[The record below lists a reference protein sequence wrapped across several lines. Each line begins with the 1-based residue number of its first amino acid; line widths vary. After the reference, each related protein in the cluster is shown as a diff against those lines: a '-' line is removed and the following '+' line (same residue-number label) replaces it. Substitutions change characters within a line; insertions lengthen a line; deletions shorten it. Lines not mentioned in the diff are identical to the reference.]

1 MGNSRFSLST
11 AHAAV
16 PRLEGKGTLSARSL
30 GRLVNRSRI
39 IVAAAVAGFV
49 ALVALDQS
57 QPFAYM
63 RIGHLYGDAL
73 ARIGRKTPP
82 NPDLVFLAIDS
93 NSVGL
98 EADADL
104 GKLYGFKSAD
114 SDQAHALKLMSERWP
129 WSREVYGLVL
139 ERLVGAGAKVV
150 IFDLTF
156 PTASEHDALFRS
168 ALDRF
173 KDRVVIGSNFVS
185 ASSPGVSTVHTSPPE
200 TLVPQTVP
208 MDDRVGFVNFWPD
221 ADDVVR
227 RAQFRVTPE
236 VVQGNALLEGSQ
248 IFLSLAARGLTKAG
262 WANSIPPGLNEH
274 AFRFTAP
281 PREGFP
287 AHSIFEIFV
296 PDYWNR
302 NYASGEFFRGKIVV
316 VGGDGNWQQ
325 DEHATPFGSMPGP
338 EIHLNA
344 INAALHGE
352 FIHDVSPGLAI
363 ALTALAG
370 AIAIALTLSVAS
382 PWRRLAVLA
391 VMNGGAAWV
400 ALLLFDHASLY
411 APLIAP
417 MMELNLT
424 VLLGL
429 ICDLAWERVEKNRV
443 RRTLERY
450 VSKNVVRELLDDPK
464 AYAQSLGGVVKP
476 VSVLFSDIRGYSMV
490 SARTDPHALVSQL
503 NEYLTALVEC
513 VFRFGGTL
521 DKFIGDAVMAV
532 WGNTRSEGV
541 RNDAANAARAALAM
555 RSELERLNARWAK
568 RGLPQL
574 RIGVAINHG
583 EVVVGN
589 IGSPQRMEFTVI
601 GDAVNVT
608 WKLQELTKELDAD
621 LIVGEKIYAFVIE
634 DFELRP
640 LGKITIRGWPQALEV
655 FELRGAIELPAPRGS
670 ESNRNERGTRARRL
684 LP

>member
-1 MGNSRFSLST
+1 MKR
-11 AHAAV
+11 V
-16 PRLEGKGTLSARSL
+16 
-30 GRLVNRSRI
+30 RI
-39 IVAAAVAGFV
+39 IVAAALIGFV
-49 ALVALDQS
+49 ALIALDQC

-63 RIGHLYGDAL
+63 RVRNLYRDAL

-98 EADADL
+98 EENADL
-104 GKLYGFKSAD
+104 EDLYGFKSTDAD
-114 SDQAHALKLMSERWP
+114 QVAALKLMSKGWP

-139 ERLVGAGAKVV
+139 ERLISAGATLV

-156 PTASEHDALFRS
+156 PTATDEDAPFRV
-168 ALDRF
+168 ALDRY
-173 KDRVVIGSNFVS
+173 KDHVVIGSNFVS
-185 ASSPGVSTVHTSPPE
+185 ATSHGFSTLHTSPPE
-200 TLVPQTVP
+200 ALVPQTVP

-227 RAQFRVTPE
+227 SAQFRVTSE
-236 VVQGNALLEGSQ
+236 VVQGSAPVQGSE

-262 WANSIPPGLNEH
+262 CANSIPPGLNDH
-274 AFRFTAP
+274 SLRFTAP

-287 AHSIFEIFV
+287 PHSIFEIFV
-296 PDYWNR
+296 PDYWNH

-316 VGGDGNWQQ
+316 VGGDGNWQH

-352 FIHDVSPGLAI
+352 FIREISPGLAM

-370 AIAIALTLSVAS
+370 AIAIALTLCLRS
-382 PWRRLAVLA
+382 PWRRLVALG
-391 VMNGGAAWV
+391 MIDGGVAWV
-400 ALLLFDHASLY
+400 ALLLFDHASIY
-411 APLIAP
+411 MPLVAP

-424 VLLGL
+424 MLLGL
-429 ICDLAWERVEKNRV
+429 ISDLAWERVEKNRV

-450 VSKNVVRELLDDPK
+450 VSKNVVRELLDDPT
-464 AYAQSLGGVVKP
+464 AYAQSLGGVVRP

-503 NEYLTALVEC
+503 NEYLTAMVEC

-541 RNDAANAARAALAM
+541 RNDAANAVRAALAM
-555 RSELERLNARWAK
+555 RKELERLNAEWTK

-608 WKLQELTKELDAD
+608 WKLQELTKDLGSD
-621 LIVGEKIYAFVIE
+621 LIVGENVHSLVIE
-634 DFELRP
+634 EFELRS
-640 LGKITIRGWPQALEV
+640 LGKVTVGGLRQPLQI
-655 FELRGAIELPAPRGS
+655 FELRGAIELPAARTLPELTAN
-670 ESNRNERGTRARRL
+670 ESHIRAPHRL
-684 LP
+684 P

>member
-1 MGNSRFSLST
+1 MVY
-11 AHAAV
+11 AAL
-16 PRLEGKGTLSARSL
+16 PKLGARAWLRLRQHSMKRA
-30 GRLVNRSRI
+30 RI
-39 IVAAAVAGFV
+39 IVAAALTGLVV
-49 ALVALDQS
+49 LVALDQF
-57 QPFAYM
+57 QPYAYM
-63 RIGHLYGDAL
+63 RVCSLYRDTL
-73 ARIGRKTPP
+73 SRVGRTTPP

-93 NSVGL
+93 NSVSL
-98 EADADL
+98 EEKADL
-104 GKLYGFKSAD
+104 SELYGFKSTD
-114 SDQAHALKLMSERWP
+114 SDEAHALKLMSKGWP

-139 ERLVGAGAKVV
+139 ERLVLAGAKVV

-156 PTASEHDALFRS
+156 PTATEEDAAFRL
-168 ALDRF
+168 ALDRN

-185 ASSPGVSTVHTSPPE
+185 ATSPGFSTLHTSPPE

-208 MDDRVGFVNFWPD
+208 VDDRVAFVNFWPD
-221 ADDVVR
+221 SDDVVR
-227 RAQFRVTPE
+227 SAQFRVTSE
-236 VVQGNALLEGSQ
+236 VVQGSAPLQNSE

-262 WANSIPPGLNEH
+262 YASSIPPGLTDRP
-274 AFRFTAP
+274 FRFTAP
-281 PREGFP
+281 AGEGFP
-287 AHSIFEIFV
+287 PRSLFEIFI
-296 PDYWNR
+296 PEYWNQ
-302 NYASGEFFRGKIVV
+302 NYGSGEFFRGKIVL
-316 VGGDGNWQQ
+316 VGGEGNWQH

-344 INAALHGE
+344 INAALQGE
-352 FIHDVSPGLAI
+352 FIRDVSPGLAA

-370 AIAIALTLSVAS
+370 ALAIGLTLSVRS
-382 PWRRLAVLA
+382 PWYRLVALA
-391 VMNGGAAWV
+391 MMDGGAAW
-400 ALLLFDHASLY
+400 ATLFLFNHASIHV
-411 APLIAP
+411 PLVAP

-429 ICDLAWERVEKNRV
+429 ISDLAWERVEKNRV
-443 RRTLERY
+443 RRTLEKY

-464 AYAQSLGGVVKP
+464 AYAQSLGGVVRP
-476 VSVLFSDIRGYSMV
+476 VSVLFSDIRGYSIV
-490 SARTDPHALVSQL
+490 SARTDPQALVSQL
-503 NEYLTALVEC
+503 NEYLTAMVEC

-541 RNDAANAARAALAM
+541 RNDAANAVRAALAM
-555 RSELERLNARWAK
+555 RTELERLNAEWTK

-608 WKLQELTKELDAD
+608 WKLQELTKNLDAD
-621 LIVGEKIYAFVIE
+621 LIVGENVYALVIE

-640 LGKITIRGWPQALEV
+640 LGKIAVGGLPQPLEI
-655 FELRGAIELPAPRGS
+655 FELCGAIELPTARGLPAELTAKKGIIRAPH
-670 ESNRNERGTRARRL
+670 L
-684 LP
+684 LL

>member
-1 MGNSRFSLST
+1 VKR
-11 AHAAV
+11 A
-16 PRLEGKGTLSARSL
+16 
-30 GRLVNRSRI
+30 RI
-39 IVAAAVAGFV
+39 IVAAALVGFV
-49 ALVALDQS
+49 ALVALDQY
-57 QPFAYM
+57 QPFTYV
-63 RIGHLYGDAL
+63 RVRNLYRDAL
-73 ARIGRKTPP
+73 SRLGRKTPP
-82 NPDLVFLAIDS
+82 NPDLVFIAIDS
-93 NSVGL
+93 NSVSL
-98 EADADL
+98 EEDVDL
-104 GKLYGFKSAD
+104 RDLYGFKSTD
-114 SDQAHALKLMSERWP
+114 SNEAHALKLMSERWP

-139 ERLVGAGAKVV
+139 DRLVRAGAKVV

-156 PTASEHDALFRS
+156 PTATEQDALFHI
-168 ALDRF
+168 ALDRY

-185 ASSPGVSTVHTSPPE
+185 ATSHGFSTLHTSPPE

-208 MDDRVGFVNFWPD
+208 VDDRVGFVNFWPD

-227 RAQFRVTPE
+227 RAQFRVTSE
-236 VVQGNALLEGSQ
+236 LVQGSAQQQDSA

-262 WANSIPPGLNEH
+262 CANSIPPGLNDR

-287 AHSIFEIFV
+287 PHSIFEIFV
-296 PDYWNR
+296 PDYWNH
-302 NYASGEFFRGKIVV
+302 NYASGEYFRGKIVV
-316 VGGDGNWQQ
+316 VGGDGNWQH
-325 DEHATPFGSMPGP
+325 DEHATPLGSMPGP
-338 EIHLNA
+338 EIQLNA

-352 FIHDVSPGLAI
+352 FIREVSPGLAA

-370 AIAIALTLSVAS
+370 AIAIALTLFLRS
-382 PWRRLAVLA
+382 PWHRLVALA
-391 VMNGGAAWV
+391 MMDGGAAWV
-400 ALLLFDHASLY
+400 ALLLFDHASIY
-411 APLIAP
+411 VPLVAP
-417 MMELNLT
+417 MMELNLA

-429 ICDLAWERVEKNRV
+429 ISDLALERVEKNRV

-464 AYAQSLGGVVKP
+464 AYAQSLGGVVRP

-503 NEYLTALVEC
+503 NEYLTAMVEC

-555 RSELERLNARWAK
+555 RSELERLNAGWTK

-608 WKLQELTKELDAD
+608 WKLQELTKDLDAD
-621 LIVGEKIYAFVIE
+621 LIVGEKIYGLVIE
-634 DFELRP
+634 DFELRA

-655 FELRGAIELPAPRGS
+655 FELRGAIELPAPRDS
-670 ESNRNERGTRARRL
+670 ELSKNEPGIGARRL

>member
-1 MGNSRFSLST
+1 M
-11 AHAAV
+11 
-16 PRLEGKGTLSARSL
+16 
-30 GRLVNRSRI
+30 
-39 IVAAAVAGFV
+39 AAALVGFV
-49 ALVALDQS
+49 ALVALDQY
-57 QPFAYM
+57 QPFTYV
-63 RIGHLYGDAL
+63 RVRNLYRDAL
-73 ARIGRKTPP
+73 SRLGRKTPP

-104 GKLYGFKSAD
+104 RDLYGFKSTD
-114 SDQAHALKLMSERWP
+114 SNEAHALKLMSERWP

-139 ERLVGAGAKVV
+139 DRLVRAGAKVV

-156 PTASEHDALFRS
+156 PTATEQDASFRI
-168 ALDRF
+168 ALDRY

-185 ASSPGVSTVHTSPPE
+185 DTSHGFSTLHTSPPE

-208 MDDRVGFVNFWPD
+208 VDDRVGFVNFWPD

-227 RAQFRVTPE
+227 RAQFRVTSE
-236 VVQGNALLEGSQ
+236 LVQGSAQQQDSA

-262 WANSIPPGLNEH
+262 CANSIPPGLNDR

-287 AHSIFEIFV
+287 PHSIFEIFV
-296 PDYWNR
+296 PDYWNH
-302 NYASGEFFRGKIVV
+302 NYASGEYFRGKIVV
-316 VGGDGNWQQ
+316 VGGDGNWQH
-325 DEHATPFGSMPGP
+325 DEHATPLGSMPGP
-338 EIHLNA
+338 EIQLNA

-352 FIHDVSPGLAI
+352 FIREVSPGLAA

-370 AIAIALTLSVAS
+370 AIAIALTLFLRS
-382 PWRRLAVLA
+382 PWHRLVALA
-391 VMNGGAAWV
+391 MMDGGAAWV
-400 ALLLFDHASLY
+400 ALLLFDHASIY
-411 APLIAP
+411 VPLVAP
-417 MMELNLT
+417 MMELNLA

-429 ICDLAWERVEKNRV
+429 ISDLALERVEKNRV

-464 AYAQSLGGVVKP
+464 AYAQSLGGVVRP

-503 NEYLTALVEC
+503 NEYLTAMVEC

-555 RSELERLNARWAK
+555 RSELERLNAGWTK

-608 WKLQELTKELDAD
+608 WKLQELTKDLDAD
-621 LIVGEKIYAFVIE
+621 LIVGEKIYGLVIE
-634 DFELRP
+634 DFELRA

-655 FELRGAIELPAPRGS
+655 FELRGAIELPAPRDS
-670 ESNRNERGTRARRL
+670 ELSKNEPGIGARRL